1 MKKYQPHSHKTGD
14 HTVGSLSAMLFPITT
29 LLLALQV
36 RGSNKQSSQ
45 GLACDSCRSI
55 RQLKHLLRGPITHP
69 FYAHEEHFL
78 LAGPV
83 TYKSTPNDFFTGN
96 HTYWPSLLW
105 GVCPMSLRPM
115 DMLVPSPEN
124 SVVSSYHQLTWLLW
138 PRQPFVCWELFSI
151 GTWL

>member
-1 MKKYQPHSHKTGD
+1 MKKYHPLSHKTED
-14 HTVGSLSAMLFPITT
+14 RTVGSLSAMLFPITT

-83 TYKSTPNDFFTGN
+83 TYKSTPNDFFTEN
-96 HTYWPSLLW
+96 HTYWPSLL
-105 GVCPMSLRPM
+105 GVCPVSLRPM
-115 DMLVPSPEN
+115 DMPVPSPEN
-124 SVVSSYHQLTWLLW
+124 AVVSSHTTSSPDCFGTGSRFYAGN
-138 PRQPFVCWELFSI
+138 FS
-151 GTWL
+151 T